1 MCCLEFLWI
10 FFIFFKK
17 YYLFFCT
24 LVTGSVQLAYL
35 FGLCNVNIP
44 CGQIQMEGTSQ
55 FKSCILFTQN
65 ENENNTDSVPPQEI
79 IRLQDSIRE
88 INTAHG
94 LAANC
99 HILPDFTPVSAVLR
113 VNLCCPGIPPSA

>member
-1 MCCLEFLWI
+1 
-10 FFIFFKK
+10 
-17 YYLFFCT
+17 
-24 LVTGSVQLAYL
+24 
-35 FGLCNVNIP
+35 
-44 CGQIQMEGTSQ
+44 MEGTSQ

-99 HILPDFTPVSAVLR
+99 HILPSHQCLLSYVSTFAALESHH
-113 VNLCCPGIPPSA
+113 LLK